1 MISGEKTIWIGH
13 GGVFV
18 KNNFFFFFNNRI
30 RILTIEVRILTKAL
44 LGTCD
49 GAYCF

>member
-18 KNNFFFFFNNRI
+18 KNNFNNRI